1 MELANNDIRG
11 KIEENNIRY
20 WEVAAALGITD
31 GNFSRKLRQELSDE
45 EKEKVFH
52 AIDRLV
58 ESKAAVKGAVK

>member
-1 MELANNDIRG
+1 MVLANKDIRG

-45 EKEKVFH
+45 EKENVFN
-52 AIDRLV
+52 AIDKLV
-58 ESKAAVKGAVK
+58 EERGR